1 MTKVRLTPTIL
12 ACGVD
17 LVGMRVIAL
26 IMSIQ
31 LLAVAVVQAQDGV
44 GPEIPIV
51 LEHADSLIGSGTAD
65 ASVRTFQGN
74 VRFSQGNVT
83 GRCDRAVHD
92 VLRNTVELTGSVLIR
107 QSEMTITAPS
117 VRYDG
122 RLSIAYAPRGLR
134 VDQAGM
140 SITSRTGRY
149 DLRQRIASFQ
159 QNVHAV
165 DDSVR
170 IWCDSLVHDRNV
182 DTMLALGNVVIQDS
196 GRRSWFRADQARR
209 DANAGTLRLNGSARA
224 WTWQHDRVQS
234 TDTVFIAAD
243 EMRTE
248 SAGENLPRRM
258 TAIGNVRLVRAEA
271 AATSGK
277 MEYSDRDSVIDLTES
292 PVVWSDSS
300 VLVAESIQAR
310 SSGGEIRTI
319 VGDGDAV
326 LISRSDTLLPERYDQ
341 IVGKRIM
348 IAIQPDSVK
357 MLTASGDAQSVTFRQ
372 ESGDRKGLAKVAA
385 DTINATIVDN
395 ALTDVFWLG
404 GVSGENHPERLVRG
418 REAEFTVPGF
428 RLPPLRPVYEP
439 APTRR
444 SMLR

>member
-1 MTKVRLTPTIL
+1 
-12 ACGVD
+12 
-17 LVGMRVIAL
+17 MRVVVFIISL
-26 IMSIQ
+26 Q
-31 LLAVAVVQAQDGV
+31 LLATAAVHSQDGV

-51 LEHADSLIGSGTAD
+51 LENADSLIGSGAVD
-65 ASVRTFQGN
+65 AAVRTFQGN

-92 VLRNTVELTGSVLIR
+92 VVRNTVELTGSVIIR
-107 QSEMTITAPS
+107 QAEMTITAPS

-134 VDQAGM
+134 VDQGGRT
-140 SITSRTGRY
+140 ITSRMGRY
-149 DLRQRIASFQ
+149 DLRQRIAAFQ
-159 QNVHAV
+159 QSVHAV
-165 DDSVR
+165 DDSIR
-170 IWCDSLVHDRNV
+170 MWCDSLVHDRSV

-196 GRRSWFRADQARR
+196 VRRSWFRADQARR
-209 DANAGTLRLNGSARA
+209 DAKSGTLRLNGSARA
-224 WTWQHDRVQS
+224 WTWQQDRKPLA
-234 TDTVFIAAD
+234 DTVFIAAD

-248 SAGENLPRRM
+248 SAGDNLARRM
-258 TAIGNVRLVRAEA
+258 IAIGNVRMVRAEA
-271 AATSGK
+271 AATSGQ
-277 MEYSDRDSVIDLTES
+277 MEYSDRDSLIDLNDS

-300 VLVAESIQAR
+300 VLVAKSIQAH

-341 IVGKRIM
+341 IVGKRIT

-357 MLTASGDAQSVTFRQ
+357 VLTASGDAQSITFRQ

-418 REAEFTVPGF
+418 REAEFAVPGF
-428 RLPPLRPVYEP
+428 RLPPLRPQYEP
-439 APTRR
+439 APVRR

>member
-1 MTKVRLTPTIL
+1 MIIIF
-12 ACGVD
+12 
-17 LVGMRVIAL
+17 M
-26 IMSIQ
+26 Q
-31 LLAVAVVQAQDGV
+31 LLAAAVMQAQDGI

-51 LEHADSLIGSGTAD
+51 LENADSLIGSGTVD

-92 VLRNTVELTGSVLIR
+92 VVRNTIELTGSVLIR
-107 QSEMTITAPS
+107 QSEMTIAAPS

-122 RLSIAYAPRGLR
+122 RVSIAYAPRGLR
-134 VDQAGM
+134 VDQGRM

-149 DLRQRIASFQ
+149 DLRRRIAVFQ

-165 DDSVR
+165 DDSTR
-170 IWCDSLVHDRNV
+170 IWCDSLVHDRTV
-182 DTMLALGNVVIQDS
+182 DTMLAVGSVVIQDS
-196 GRRSWFRADQARR
+196 GRHSWFGADQARR
-209 DANAGTLRLNGSARA
+209 DANAGTLRLTGSARA
-224 WTWQHDRVQS
+224 WTWQHGRGQS
-234 TDTVFIAAD
+234 ADTVFIAAD

-248 SAGENLPRRM
+248 SAGESLTRRM
-258 TAIGNVRLVRAEA
+258 IAIGNVRLVRAEA

-277 MEYSDRDSVIDLTES
+277 MEYSDGDSLIDLTES

-300 VLVAESIQAR
+300 VLVAASIQAR

-341 IVGKRIM
+341 IVGKRIT

-357 MLTASGDAQSVTFRQ
+357 MLTASGDAQSITFRQ

-404 GVSGENHPERLVRG
+404 GVSGENHPERLVSG

-428 RLPPLRPVYEP
+428 RLPPRRPIYEP
-439 APTRR
+439 APIRR